1 MITKQAFMAALRAI
15 KGPES
20 RWQWEKKE
28 LGVTVELDLHQAEYL
43 ASQLALLRAAVP
55 DPHNYIERWLFES
68 LEPISQRDG
77 TTVTVPWDD
86 PGALYDLL
94 VREASGL
101 PGEDLPLRDL
111 PAVDG
116 LPHQAIQA
124 VDYFNYFDATL
135 DYVKSHD
142 VVIHIVEEGKE
153 DKLLLGMDL
162 FQRLCALDEA
172 EAKGAAKKVIM
183 EVSIDSEVEKAFREL
198 IAPTG
203 FTLEQMAQMFL
214 SWCAYYPEDAAT
226 WLKKAAEEQG
236 IAPQKGAEE
245 DD

>member
-20 RWQWEKKE
+20 RWHWEKKE

-43 ASQLALLRAAVP
+43 SSQLALLRAVVP
-55 DPHNYIERWLFES
+55 DSHNYIERWLFES

-94 VREASGL
+94 VREASAL
-101 PGEDLPLRDL
+101 PEEELPLWDLPM
-111 PAVDG
+111 VG
-116 LPHQAIQA
+116 EFPHRAIRS
-124 VDYFNYFDATL
+124 VDYFNYFDAVL
-135 DYVKSHD
+135 AYVGHHD

-172 EAKGAAKKVIM
+172 EAKGAAEKIVM
-183 EVSIDSEVEKAFREL
+183 EISIDPEAEKAFREL